1 MTTFYNKKMTALA
14 VSLSLVA
21 SSVISANALEKQE
34 EGSIEDA
41 DLSNV
46 VGERAVTARSSS
58 SSVVYKVTEDD
69 LNVRKGPG
77 TSYSIVGKMNA
88 GDIVDVHEIKNGWA
102 RITYKGNSSVYC
114 SASYIKK
121 VTRTGKILKSVY
133 MRETYSFEAKKI
145 ASLEVGTKV
154 EVVAIGEYWSKIK
167 YSGKTGYIPKEY
179 LQETTPA
186 STVGENY
193 SSTST
198 NTSATKGTVTAAV
211 NLRSTA
217 SWSGTKLLVI
227 NKGEEVEIVEKG
239 SEWTKVKYSSK
250 TGYIPTEHVKVS
262 SGSTSGSTTT
272 TTTTKGTVTA
282 AVNLRST
289 ASWSGTKLLVIN
301 KGEEVEIVEKG
312 SEWTKVKYSSKTGYI
327 PTEHVKVSS
336 GSTSGSSSTEATTNA
351 TITEATYIR
360 ATASWS
366 AEKVLLLNKGDKVT
380 ALSKTGDWVKVS
392 SGGKTGYVSV
402 DFINISEKI
411 EDNSTP
417 TETTTKYVVNADS
430 LNVRSGPGTNYSIL
444 GSVKSGTVINVYSI
458 TNGWAKIKYNNAV
471 GYVSASYIK
480 KQSTT
485 SSSSSSNT
493 NNSSKLIYL
502 DAGHGGKDP
511 GAIGTTYGTYEKDG
525 TLDVSN
531 RVVKKL
537 KDKGYTV
544 KSTRSTDEYISLLE
558 RTNKANSAGATI
570 FVSIHFNSASTSA
583 AAGIETLYKVDG
595 RTSNVLA
602 DKIQSSMVS
611 VVSLK
616 NRGLKT
622 RSDLSVLNN
631 SKMPAVLIEGGFL
644 SNPGDE
650 NLIRSS
656 SYRETLANAIV
667 KGIEDY
673 FKVSK

>member
-1 MTTFYNKKMTALA
+1 MTGLA

-21 SSVISANALEKQE
+21 SSVISANALGKQE

-41 DLSNV
+41 GLSNV

-58 SSVVYKVTEDD
+58 SSVVYKVTEDN

-77 TSYSIVGKMNA
+77 TSYSIVGKINT

-198 NTSATKGTVTAAV
+198 NTSA
-211 NLRSTA
+211 
-217 SWSGTKLLVI
+217 
-227 NKGEEVEIVEKG
+227 
-239 SEWTKVKYSSK
+239 
-250 TGYIPTEHVKVS
+250 
-262 SGSTSGSTTT
+262 
-272 TTTTKGTVTA
+272 TKGTVTA